1 MSVVTVIKDISA
13 MKVGFLKHGLSAFP
27 MLKVKYVKIAT

>member
-1 MSVVTVIKDISA
+1 MSAVTVIKDISA
-13 MKVGFLKHGLSAFP
+13 MKVGFLKHGLAFP